1 MRTSSQQIPSDMG
14 ERCPW
19 DPHLFAC
26 FRHEGCILLNQCH
39 QFIRIKS
46 ETIEYCCSYSRACFT
61 GAKEAQKPRM
71 GIEHTRTGR
80 LGMDGS
86 PRSSEA
92 CAQLSIG
99 VRHPT
104 LKLVSWETGPLC
116 VCDKTRHLHGNVR
129 LPRGRRL
136 FIRTPHSLLVIR
148 ERDAITRRNAS

>member
-92 CAQLSIG
+92 CAQLSIR

-104 LKLVSWETGPLC
+104 LKLVSWETSLC
-116 VCDKTRHLHGNVR
+116 PCA
-129 LPRGRRL
+129 PRPVFSVAMCGLLEDADCSFERRTSCSPN
-136 FIRTPHSLLVIR
+136 RNWTHS
-148 ERDAITRRNAS
+148 